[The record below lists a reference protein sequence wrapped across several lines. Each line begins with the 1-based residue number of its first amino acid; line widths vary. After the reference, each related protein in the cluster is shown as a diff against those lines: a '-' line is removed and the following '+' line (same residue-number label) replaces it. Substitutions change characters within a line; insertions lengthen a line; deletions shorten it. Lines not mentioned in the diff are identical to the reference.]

1 MILPSLWIDQTSMC
15 FAEIEPWVERKE
27 KEEKRKKKRKRRRKR
42 RKRKLNHMFEWMKY
56 VCNINLDLIFSFIGL
71 ANSFACPFNKVGFK
85 D

>member
-1 MILPSLWIDQTSMC
+1 MGR
-15 FAEIEPWVERKE
+15 EERKR
-27 KEEKRKKKRKRRRKR
+27 RKKKRKRRRKR
-42 RKRKLNHMFEWMKY
+42 KRRKRNHMVEWMKY

>member
-1 MILPSLWIDQTSMC
+1 M
-15 FAEIEPWVERKE
+15 A
-27 KEEKRKKKRKRRRKR
+27 
-42 RKRKLNHMFEWMKY
+42 EWMKY